1 MVQWLRLQAPN
12 AGATSARVRPLV
24 GQTKIPG
31 AAGHSPKKGEKKKV
45 NTYPGNNNREQE
57 KETGCHTHRK
67 PVEYRPTGDG
77 RRDYTHR
84 EKSVGLIQKEQAG
97 REHGH
102 NCA

>member
-1 MVQWLRLQAPN
+1 MVKAPSSMQGPQGQGFDPWLGKLRSHVLLGTAQK
-12 AGATSARVRPLV
+12 RE
-24 GQTKIPG
+24 K
-31 AAGHSPKKGEKKKV
+31 KKKV

-97 REHGH
+97 RQHGH